1 VRTHLRPVWTVLSLI
16 SLVWFAPVSSVRA
29 QVTTATLVGLVRD
42 SSGAV
47 LPGASVVAT
56 NEGTGVPREG
66 VTDER
71 GEFVFSALPNG
82 TYSVRVELSG
92 FKTHNSR
99 GMVLASGQTVS
110 QTFVLEVGAIAET
123 VTVAGETPLVETST
137 ATLHDTLT
145 TTELREL
152 PVNRRNVANLLSLT
166 PGVIL
171 SGGSAS
177 GGGLVNMSGVG
188 GGGTGITVDGTEAN
202 ANPEARS
209 TSHYG
214 GQNQI
219 SVMSLDS
226 VQEVDIVK
234 GVLPAEY
241 GGVAGGQVNIIS
253 RSGTNAFH
261 GSGFYNYQNL
271 KMNARRFLS
280 STPKPVGTFNQYG
293 GTLGGP
299 VMRNK
304 LFFFS
309 TYEGYREKVELNLTG
324 TVPYQSVKNALIA
337 ALPFPETRL
346 MLDTLPLPTEPI
358 VSSTGVVDPNRGRY
372 QGLGIR
378 RRTEDHVV
386 AKGDYAVFNGANLA
400 VTYTRMRPWA
410 VEPRI
415 NVNGSNDRIF
425 PNSQDR
431 IASQFVVAHG
441 RWVSES
447 RFGWNHTDLSRLDTY
462 FNTMDPNPSAPPEV
476 AAYGRRVGFLNITN
490 VFTGPDAEIFN
501 LEGNA
506 FSFDQKFSR
515 AVERHLIKV
524 GFRWYRN
531 AGAKIGAQNPQ
542 FQYQTLE
549 DALANIPTRVTANF
563 GSPNYWAHLAEYGA
577 FVQDDWRVGTNI
589 VLNLGLRYDY
599 YGILSAKPTGSVP
612 VENVNLAP
620 PSNLARL
627 DFGPEMDPEHAYE
640 PDAMNVGPRVGFAWT
655 VGGSEENVVRGGVG
669 YLYSP
674 HLTGIVRQI
683 TGEPYVSF
691 RTIWNRTDAAA
702 RNLRWPNYNDVFR
715 NLVIAENNGRKSI
728 YSVIEPELPVPYTI
742 QSMLSYQRALGH
754 AMAAEVGY
762 IRTDGNNFP
771 LQLPFTMAIDRETGL
786 LPNLLIGSPGG
797 NYIYSGQTMEY
808 NALQASLRKRF
819 THHYSFDVNYTFGKG
834 RATQGGD
841 LSANNSSSGGV
852 NNTQDFTSPESDRGP
867 TAQDVRHRVNA
878 SVIVDLPSLSGQ
890 KRALRD
896 VAGGWQVAAILTT
909 LSSGF
914 PLAVTQSSGITN
926 SRADV
931 VPGVD
936 PILPN
941 WQDTCT
947 AIGCNY
953 LNPAAFAL
961 VPVNSRTNATLR
973 PGTSRIGDA
982 RGPAQWDLNLT
993 FAKNFSVGGAR
1004 RLQVRTDVFSALNRK
1019 IWGNPVTAIN
1029 SSDFG
1034 RINDVTGSRSL
1045 QIGARLTF

>member
-1 VRTHLRPVWTVLSLI
+1 MRNALTAFIMLVAVLFLASPNPVQ
-16 SLVWFAPVSSVRA
+16 A
-29 QVTTATLVGLVRD
+29 QVTTGTLVGLVRD

-47 LPGASVVAT
+47 LPGATVVAT
-56 NEGTGVPREG
+56 HQGTGVPREG
-66 VTDER
+66 ITDER
-71 GEFVFSALPNG
+71 GEFVLSALPNG
-82 TYSVRVELSG
+82 SYSIRIELPG
-92 FKTHNSR
+92 FKRYTNQ
-99 GMVLASGQTVS
+99 GIELGSGQTVR
-110 QTFVLEVGAIAET
+110 QTFSLEVGQIEESVT
-123 VTVAGETPLVETST
+123 VTGAAPLVETGTSSI
-137 ATLHDTLT
+137 HDTLST
-145 TTELREL
+145 AELREL
-152 PVNRRNVANLLSLT
+152 PVNRRNVANLLNLT
-166 PGVIL
+166 PGVIVT
-171 SGGSAS
+171 GGSSS

-188 GGGTGITVDGTEAN
+188 GAGTGITVDGTEAN

-226 VQEVDIVK
+226 VQEVSIVK

-261 GSGFYNYQNL
+261 GTAFYNYQNL
-271 KMNARRFLS
+271 KLNARRFLS

-299 VMRNK
+299 VLRNK

-309 TYEGYREKVELNLTG
+309 TYEGYREEVELNLSG
-324 TVPYQSVKNALIA
+324 NVPYQSVKNALLT
-337 ALPFPETRL
+337 ALPFPETRI

-358 VSSTGVVDPNRGRY
+358 VSSAGVVDPNRGRY
-372 QGLGIR
+372 QGLGLR
-378 RRTEDHVV
+378 KRTENHVV
-386 AKGDYAVFNGANLA
+386 AKGDYAMFNGANLA

-431 IASQFVVAHG
+431 IATQLVVAQG

-447 RFGWNHTDLSRLDTY
+447 RFGWNHTNISRLDTY
-462 FNTMDPNPSAPPEV
+462 FNTLDPNPSAPAEV
-476 AAYGRRVGFLNITN
+476 AAYGRRVGFINITN
-490 VFTGPDAEIFN
+490 LFSGPDAEIFD

-515 AVERHLIKV
+515 AVDRHVVKL

-542 FQYQTLE
+542 FAYQTLE
-549 DALANIPTRVTANF
+549 DTLANIPLRVTANF
-563 GSPNYWAHLAEYGA
+563 GSPSYWAHLSEYGA
-577 FVQDDWRVGTNI
+577 FVQDDWRLGANL

-599 YGILSAKPTGSVP
+599 YGILHARATGAVP

-620 PSNLARL
+620 PASLAKL

-640 PDAMNVGPRVGFAWT
+640 PDAFNLAPRVGFAWT
-655 VGGSEENVVRGGVG
+655 IGGNEENVVRGGVG

-674 HLTGIVRQI
+674 HMTGIVRQI
-683 TGEPYVSF
+683 TGEPFVSF
-691 RTIWNRTDAAA
+691 RTIWNRTDAQTRA
-702 RNLRWPNYNDVFR
+702 LKWPNYNDTFR
-715 NLVIAENNGRKSI
+715 NLVIAENSGRKSI
-728 YSVIEPELPVPYTI
+728 YSVIEPDLPVPYTI
-742 QSMLSYQRALGH
+742 QSMLSYQRALGRTL
-754 AMAAEVGY
+754 AVDVGY
-762 IRTDGNNFP
+762 LRTDGRSFP
-771 LQLPFTMAIDRETGL
+771 LQRPFSMAINRETGL

-797 NYIYSGQTMEY
+797 NYIDSSQTMAY
-808 NALQASLRKRF
+808 NALQMSLRKRF
-819 THHYSFDVNYTFGKG
+819 SHRFSFDVNYTLGKG
-834 RATQGGD
+834 TATQGGD
-841 LSANNSSSGGV
+841 LSAGNSSSGGTS
-852 NNTQDFTSPESDRGP
+852 NIQDFLNPEYDRGS
-867 TAQDVRHRVNA
+867 TAQDVRHRTNA
-878 SVIVDLPSLSGQ
+878 SVIVELPSLSNQPRIVQG
-890 KRALRD
+890 
-896 VAGGWQVAAILTT
+896 VAGGWQVAGIFTAQ
-909 LSSGF
+909 SSGF
-914 PLAVTQSSGITN
+914 PLAVTQPSGITN
-926 SRADV
+926 SRADM

-936 PILPN
+936 PIVEN

-953 LNPAAFAL
+953 LNPAAFKL
-961 VPVNSRTNATLR
+961 VPVSASTNATLR
-973 PGTSRIGDA
+973 PGTSMIGDV
-982 RGPAQWDLNLT
+982 RGPAQWDVNLT
-993 FAKNFSVGGAR
+993 FAKNFNVGAER
-1004 RLQVRTDVFSALNRK
+1004 RLQVRADLFSAFNKK

-1034 RINDVTGSRSL
+1034 RMTDVSGSRSI